1 MANPSPPLKHLVDL
15 TVHERHLIE
24 LNPNRKV
31 ATKGGSMP
39 GIFHRWVP
47 LGHLP
52 GASPFYWP
60 GFALSVLLVTS
71 SSFSTSG
78 IFAGRKGLLRM

>member
-1 MANPSPPLKHLVDL
+1 VDL

-47 LGHLP
+47 LGRLP
-52 GASPFYWP
+52 GRIAILLA
-60 GFALSVLLVTS
+60 GFRPLGVSCHPLPLSRHLV
-71 SSFSTSG
+71 FSQDG
-78 IFAGRKGLLRM
+78 KDFCGCDLMFLDFRL

>member
-47 LGHLP
+47 LGRSPGRIAISGFRPLGVTCHLFFFLDIWYFRRT
-52 GASPFYWP
+52 GRT
-60 GFALSVLLVTS
+60 FADV
-71 SSFSTSG
+71 
-78 IFAGRKGLLRM
+78 I